1 MRRFLA
7 ALLMC
12 GAVMGQT
19 TIVMSKPPKAPET
32 IVQLAKKLKRS
43 QGAAWL
49 LLDAPKADWVAGF
62 RGLLGQDEDLMVL
75 GLPLESY
82 GPKTP
87 LAAEL
92 RTQQGWGPE
101 AAWALLG
108 PGARVLGSGKTLP
121 TARQLLDLAE
131 GNGIRG
137 ELRDLESF
145 VARHPGHVQA
155 YRQLLVSHFG
165 LAGRRTYRLVKPTM
179 KKDAEGNPLPPE
191 YPQPLTE
198 ADDERVWGRAAALL
212 LPYVQSGDWRLANG
226 GLIVAFQEAGQ
237 ASPLLRAAALKCLST
252 VEEALRQDPGHY
264 TNWSIWQ
271 VLAEAAGGRPLRPLL
286 DSLVLLPGD
295 RWGIPDSV
303 FTTYARNA
311 RSREDWTG
319 ILDVLGPRWDQKKDQ
334 ELEILFIG
342 DDGARQDGLKSTWD
356 SLLKPIVEAQL
367 RLGRTLDADQVI
379 RDAMVWM
386 PSKGLPGWAAA
397 LAQACGQPS
406 LATQWAALTV
416 PKG

>member
-19 TIVMSKPPKAPET
+19 TIVMSKPPKAPGT

-165 LAGRRTYRLVKPTM
+165 LAGRRTHRLVKPTM

-237 ASPLLRAAALKCLST
+237 ASPLLRAAALKTRDTTPTGASGRSWP
-252 VEEALRQDPGHY
+252 RQLGAVPCGPSW
-264 TNWSIWQ
+264 TPSCC
-271 VLAEAAGGRPLRPLL
+271 
-286 DSLVLLPGD
+286 
-295 RWGIPDSV
+295 
-303 FTTYARNA
+303 
-311 RSREDWTG
+311 SRGT
-319 ILDVLGPRWDQKKDQ
+319 
-334 ELEILFIG
+334 
-342 DDGARQDGLKSTWD
+342 DGASRIRCSPPMPGTPGPGKTGPASSMSWD
-356 SLLKPIVEAQL
+356 RAGTRRRTRSWRSSSSATM
-367 RLGRTLDADQVI
+367 GRVRTAS
-379 RDAMVWM
+379 RA
-386 PSKGLPGWAAA
+386 PGTP
-397 LAQACGQPS
+397 C
-406 LATQWAALTV
+406 
-416 PKG
+416 

>member
-145 VARHPGHVQA
+145 VASHPDHLQA
-155 YRQLLVSHFG
+155 QRQLLVRHLN
-165 LAGRRTYRLVKPTM
+165 LAARRTFRLVKTLPR
-179 KKDAEGNPLPPE
+179 KDAEGSLLPSVVE
-191 YPQPLTE
+191 KPLTE
-198 ADDERVWGRAAALL
+198 AEDERVWGRAAALL
-212 LPYVQSGDWRLANG
+212 TRHVQSGDFRLG
-226 GLIVAFQEAGQ
+226 RGTLPVALQEVGQ
-237 ASPLLRAAALKCLST
+237 ASPRLRGAALRCLPT
-252 VEEALRQDPGHY
+252 VEEALRQDPGDFA
-264 TNWSIWQ
+264 TWSLWQ
-271 VLAEAAGGRPLRPLL
+271 SLAEAAGGRPLRPLL
-286 DSLVLLPGD
+286 DALVLPPGD
-295 RWGIPDSV
+295 QLGIPETV
-303 FTTYARNA
+303 FTAFIRGARA
-311 RSREDWTG
+311 REDWTG